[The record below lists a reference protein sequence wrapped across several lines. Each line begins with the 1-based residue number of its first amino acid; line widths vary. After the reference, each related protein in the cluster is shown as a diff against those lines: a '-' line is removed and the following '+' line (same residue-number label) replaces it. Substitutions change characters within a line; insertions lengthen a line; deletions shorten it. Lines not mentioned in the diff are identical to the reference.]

1 MAKITR
7 EIFSDTASEVA
18 KLAFPN
24 VKDVTCSQTTVY
36 NARFDGG
43 AIATMAAM
51 IHATETRAQAE
62 SIVQYLADH
71 VEARFCE
78 EDADM
83 DEMNRLEIELDAV
96 GKVAASS
103 YARRPDRD
111 TARTL
116 YIASLAEGAVEAR
129 RRAVL
134 VRKHLTR
141 AA

>member
-71 VEARFCE
+71 VEARFA
-78 EDADM
+78 EDDRSI
-83 DEMNRLEIELDAV
+83 DELNQLEAVLDAE
-96 GKVAASS
+96 GKAAAFS

-116 YIASLAEGAVEAR
+116 YIASLAEGVVEAQ
-129 RRAVL
+129 RRAIL
-134 VRKHLTR
+134 VRKHLR